1 MSIPLLTVSAIS
13 GAAGAAAPD
22 AETAAAYCRALE
34 SGSILFLPQTP
45 LALEASEREVL
56 RRHDSLAASHKNIA
70 YDLGADR
77 MIGVGQRAA
86 AAGDAMRRVMRAYAQ
101 QVTAL
106 LASLL
111 VPYAGAWRVDY
122 TSFRPREE
130 EGRVLPQQERNDLLH
145 VDAFPSRPTNG
156 DRILRVFTN
165 MHPTRARCWVTTDP
179 FDVLIQRFVE
189 RPDSALALPRGRST
203 WQSLRRGLRHYVP
216 ALGGPLLR
224 RTPYDAFMLRFHDR
238 LKADAEFQSTTPKYR
253 WEFPPGSSW
262 ILFTDFVPHAALSG
276 QFALEQTY
284 MVPRGALLQPE
295 RAPISILER
304 LCGISLSDPGSD
316 R

>member
-1 MSIPLLTVSAIS
+1 MPLLTVSA
-13 GAAGAAAPD
+13 AAGAAGGSHPD
-22 AETAAAYCRALE
+22 ADTVAAYCRALE
-34 SGSILFLPQTP
+34 EGSILFLPHTP
-45 LALEASEREVL
+45 LAFDASECDVL
-56 RRHDSLAASHKNIA
+56 RRHDGLAASHKNIA
-70 YDLGADR
+70 YHLDADR
-77 MIGVGQRAA
+77 MIGAGRRTDAD
-86 AAGDAMRRVMRAYAQ
+86 GDALRRVMRAYAQ
-101 QVTAL
+101 QMTAL
-106 LASLL
+106 LARLL

-130 EGRVLPQQERNDLLH
+130 EGRVLPQRARNDLLH

-156 DRILRVFTN
+156 DRILRAFTN

-179 FDVLIQRFVE
+179 FDVLISRLAE
-189 RPDSALALPRGRST
+189 RSALALPRGRSP
-203 WQSLRRGLRHYVP
+203 WQSLRRALRHYVP

-238 LKADAEFQSTTPKYR
+238 LKADAEFQATTPKYR

-262 ILFTDFVPHAALSG
+262 ILFTDLVPHAALSG

-304 LCGISLSDPGSD
+304 LCGTSLTDPGSD